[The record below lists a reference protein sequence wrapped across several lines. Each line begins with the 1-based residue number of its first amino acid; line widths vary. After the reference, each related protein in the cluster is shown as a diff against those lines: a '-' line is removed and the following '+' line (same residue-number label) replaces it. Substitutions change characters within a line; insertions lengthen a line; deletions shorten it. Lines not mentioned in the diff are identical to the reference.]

1 MNTIALVLLVLLVLL
16 LTLIA
21 DLLVDAVVS
30 IVTASHILAR
40 ADPWIPPRRERG
52 GTRRILQGVVATG
65 LVVLWILR
73 R

>member
-1 MNTIALVLLVLLVLL
+1 MNTIALVLVVLL

-21 DLLVDAVVS
+21 ELLVDVVGS
-30 IVTASHILAR
+30 IVTASHTLAR
-40 ADPWIPPRRERG
+40 ADPWIPPRRERA

-73 R
+73 L